1 MFNTPHLVIF
11 VNNNDFFTHTTQ
23 LINRLREPLYLALSY
38 DTDLLALENIYPFCK
53 EWIEFTQIQPNL
65 TIEIRTKSVNIKPL
79 LKLKPN
85 HKVVLAWTLSPQI
98 VIDKHEPK
106 TPPLKSRLKAIK
118 QLIEMGWKIRICIDP
133 ILHVPEWEIHYAEL
147 IEQIEEEL
155 EIKKINSFCIGTFRM
170 NREFFRRIK
179 HQRKDTPVLFEQY
192 EIKDNLV
199 TYSDS
204 FIKNTYQLMEEKI
217 NHYNPGAVI
226 EFLE

>member
-1 MFNTPHLVIF
+1 
-11 VNNNDFFTHTTQ
+11 
-23 LINRLREPLYLALSY
+23 
-38 DTDLLALENIYPFCK
+38 
-53 EWIEFTQIQPNL
+53 
-65 TIEIRTKSVNIKPL
+65 
-79 LKLKPN
+79 
-85 HKVVLAWTLSPQI
+85 
-98 VIDKHEPK
+98 
-106 TPPLKSRLKAIK
+106 
-118 QLIEMGWKIRICIDP
+118 
-133 ILHVPEWEIHYAEL
+133 
-147 IEQIEEEL
+147 
-155 EIKKINSFCIGTFRM
+155 M